1 MNTKHEGAIFSSSR
15 PRRSLRFV
23 FFFIRLPVTRNQ
35 KKSITSLSADL
46 RDSLNNPLQEIVAM
60 VSVAKHKAEQS
71 KLDDEALSVITRAAQ
86 DMAEEVMKL
95 EEKMLGALDKTLPD

>member
-1 MNTKHEGAIFSSSR
+1 M
-15 PRRSLRFV
+15 
-23 FFFIRLPVTRNQ
+23 TRNQ

-60 VSVAKHKAEQS
+60 ISVAKTQASES

-95 EEKMLGALDKTLPD
+95 EERMLYALETTQED